1 MLENLTEIKSGSIIM
16 NDIGEILYSS
26 FDSMHETN
34 QILEKIKVPYE
45 TNSKLFGLR
54 MYDDHRVVLKR
65 INIEEY
71 IVYLIEFKDFYEID
85 NDTPDLKLIIN
96 KTREKLNKLV
106 ALDQNHQNEEV
117 LELSRKLDT
126 LIHHYITLETD
137 LRD

>member
-1 MLENLTEIKSGSIIM
+1 
-16 NDIGEILYSS
+16 
-26 FDSMHETN
+26 MHETN
-34 QILEKIKVPYE
+34 RILEKIRVPYE
-45 TNSKLFGLR
+45 TNSKLYGLR
-54 MYDDHRVVLKR
+54 MFDDRVVLKQ

-71 IVYLIEFKDFYEID
+71 IVYLIEFKDCYEID

-96 KTREKLNKLV
+96 RTREKLNKLV

>member
-34 QILEKIKVPYE
+34 RILEKIRVPYE
-45 TNSKLFGLR
+45 TNSKLYGLR
-54 MYDDHRVVLKR
+54 MFDDRVVLKQ

-71 IVYLIEFKDFYEID
+71 IVYLIEFKDCYEID

-96 KTREKLNKLV
+96 RTREKLNKLV

>member
-34 QILEKIKVPYE
+34 RILEKIRVPYE
-45 TNSKLFGLR
+45 TNSKLYGLR
-54 MYDDHRVVLKR
+54 MFDDHRVVLKQ

-71 IVYLIEFKDFYEID
+71 IVYLIEFKDFYEIN

-96 KTREKLNKLV
+96 RTREKLNKLV
-106 ALDQNHQNEEV
+106 ELNQNHQNEEV